1 MGFNGDRYHRPMSI
15 VGDWIAYTGSV
26 MAIDPSGR
34 GADETAYAVVKMLN
48 GTLYVTSAGGIPG
61 GYSPQTL
68 GMLADIAKK
77 QKVNQII
84 VEANFGDG
92 MFTELLKPVLAKVH
106 PCVVEEVKHSIQ
118 KERRIIDTLEPV
130 MNQHKLVFDTNVIK
144 YDTASVRDMPTEK
157 TLQYQ
162 LMYQLSRVT
171 RARGALAHDDRLDAV
186 AMGVGYWSEKMAQ
199 DSDKKM
205 AVRKTAML
213 DKELRDFMKNAVGYK
228 LRPTTWM

>member
-1 MGFNGDRYHRPMSI
+1 
-15 VGDWIAYTGSV
+15 
-26 MAIDPSGR
+26 
-34 GADETAYAVVKMLN
+34 
-48 GTLYVTSAGGIPG
+48 
-61 GYSPQTL
+61 
-68 GMLADIAKK
+68 
-77 QKVNQII
+77 
-84 VEANFGDG
+84 
-92 MFTELLKPVLAKVH
+92 
-106 PCVVEEVKHSIQ
+106 
-118 KERRIIDTLEPV
+118 
-130 MNQHKLVFDTNVIK
+130 VIK

-213 DKELRDFMKNAVGYK
+213 DKELREFMKNAVGYK

>member
-1 MGFNGDRYHRPMSI
+1 MSI
-15 VGDWIAYTGSV
+15 VGDWIGYNGSV

-48 GTLYVTSAGGIPG
+48 GTLYVTAAGGIPG

-68 GMLADIAKK
+68 GLLAEIAKR
-77 QKVNQII
+77 QKVNHII

-106 PCVVEEVKHSIQ
+106 PCMIEEVKHSIQ

-130 MNQHKLVFDTNVIK
+130 LNQHRLVIDTGVIRH
-144 YDTASVRDMPTEK
+144 DMASTRDMPPEK
-157 TLQYQ
+157 ALQYQ

-171 RARGALAHDDRLDAV
+171 RARGALAHDDRLDAL

-199 DSDKKM
+199 DADKKM
-205 AVRKTAML
+205 AVRKTAVL
-213 DKELRDFMKNAVGYK
+213 DKELKKFLKNVVGYSP
-228 LRPTTWM
+228 RHSTWM